1 MGFLVLAEGSSPSV
15 TSAPSPSRIA
25 CAFAR
30 LQSEGTR
37 GLIAYVTAGDPAPDR
52 TVSLIRALERGGAD
66 LIELGVPF
74 SDPIADGPVI
84 QRASDRALKAGTS
97 VRKVLQLVRKLRD
110 ESDIPVVVFS
120 YLNPILRYGF
130 DRFAE
135 DAARAG
141 ADGALMTD
149 LNIEEAGAYVTRMQQ
164 HGLDCIFLVTQ
175 TTPAERIARIASHC
189 SGFLYLVSRA
199 GVTGVSSSISSQAI
213 PLTERTRAATD
224 LPLALGFGLSKPEHM
239 REIAPYAE
247 AAVVG
252 SAFMR
257 LIEQRGSAG
266 DLEGRLERL
275 AAELKGGLQLPQ
287 PAVAA
292 MVGQ

>member
-1 MGFLVLAEGSSPSV
+1 MGFPVLGEALSPSSV
-15 TSAPSPSRIA
+15 SAPPPTRIA
-25 CAFAR
+25 RAFAR
-30 LQSEGTR
+30 LRSEGTR
-37 GLIAYVTAGDPAPDR
+37 ALIAYVTAGDPAPDR
-52 TVSLIRALERGGAD
+52 TVGLIRALERGGVD

-84 QRASDRALKAGTS
+84 QRASDRALQAGTT
-97 VRKVLQLVRKLRD
+97 VRRVLELVRQLRD
-110 ESDIPVVVFS
+110 RSEIPVVVFS

-141 ADGALMTD
+141 ADGTLMTD
-149 LNIEEAGAYVTRMQQ
+149 LNIEEAGAYVTRMRQ

-175 TTPAERIARIASHC
+175 TTPPERIARIASHC
-189 SGFLYLVSRA
+189 SGFVYLVSRA
-199 GVTGVSSSISSQAI
+199 GVTGVSGSISSQAI
-213 PLTERTRAATD
+213 PLLERTRAATD
-224 LPLALGFGLSKPEHM
+224 LPLALGFGLSKREHM
-239 REIAPYAE
+239 REIAPHAE

-257 LIEQRGSAG
+257 LIEQRASAS
-266 DLEGRLERL
+266 DLEDCLERL

-287 PAVAA
+287 PPVAA
-292 MVGQ
+292 MAGQ